1 MGQRFIYQKRWELY
15 LINIIKLASR
25 GLLLFIIIGALNLFG
40 QSEQSNEMKEIRSDG
55 KIDTLYFEFKP
66 MHVTA
71 YPLNNTNLNV
81 PLAVSSIGKKYFQ
94 YGQKQSALN
103 EALLPVPGLFA
114 MNAENFSQDL
124 RVAIRGFGARAPFG
138 IRGIRIL
145 VDGIPETTP
154 DGQAQ
159 VDNIDLGFI
168 SRAEVFRGSSSALFG
183 NASGGMI
190 NLISELPSHT
200 SFYEASLTA
209 GQFGYQKVQF
219 KTGNTI
225 KNIS

>member
-1 MGQRFIYQKRWELY
+1 M
-15 LINIIKLASR
+15 
-25 GLLLFIIIGALNLFG
+25 
-40 QSEQSNEMKEIRSDG
+40 
-55 KIDTLYFEFKP
+55 
-66 MHVTA
+66 
-71 YPLNNTNLNV
+71 
-81 PLAVSSIGKKYFQ
+81 PLAVSSIGKKHFQ

-168 SRAEVFRGSSSALFG
+168 SRAEVFRGSTVLHFSVML
-183 NASGGMI
+183 
-190 NLISELPSHT
+190 L
-200 SFYEASLTA
+200 A
-209 GQFGYQKVQF
+209 G
-219 KTGNTI
+219 
-225 KNIS
+225 

>member
-1 MGQRFIYQKRWELY
+1 MGYKGTIPFIF
-15 LINIIKLASR
+15 IAVIK
-25 GLLLFIIIGALNLFG
+25 LFG
-40 QSEQSNEMKEIRSDG
+40 QTEQANEMQEIRSDG
-55 KIDTLYFEFKP
+55 QIDTLYFEFKP
-66 MHVTA
+66 IHVTA

-81 PLAVSSIGKKYFQ
+81 PLAVSAIGKKHFQ

-103 EALLPVPGLFA
+103 EALQPVPGLFA

-124 RVAIRGFGARAPFG
+124 RIAIRGFGARAPFG

-190 NLISELPSHT
+190 NLISEFPSNT
-200 SFYEASLTA
+200 SFYEASITA
-209 GQFGYQKVQF
+209 GQFGYQKVQAKF
-219 KTGNTI
+219 GLSLI
-225 KNIS
+225 HI